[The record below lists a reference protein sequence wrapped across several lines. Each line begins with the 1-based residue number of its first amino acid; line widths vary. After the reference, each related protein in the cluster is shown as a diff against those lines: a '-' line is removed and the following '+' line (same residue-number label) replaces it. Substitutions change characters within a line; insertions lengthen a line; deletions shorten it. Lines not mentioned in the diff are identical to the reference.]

1 MDQIWIDTSSEKSVV
16 AKQQMQESP
25 GKCKLIRMAVIKNNV
40 LDSRLYSVDRNA
52 D

>member
-1 MDQIWIDTSSEKSVV
+1 MGQIWIDTSSEKSVV

-25 GKCKLIRMAVIKNNV
+25 GKCKLIRIAVIKNNV
-40 LDSRLYSVDRNA
+40 LESLLYSIDGNA